1 MNYLKKI
8 APVALAPLM
17 GLSPQDGAVAGERP
31 NIILFM
37 VDDMGWQDTS
47 YPFWKEKTPLNER
60 YHTPNMERLAAQGM
74 AFTQSYACS
83 VSSPTRVSLMTG
95 MNAARHRV
103 TNWTLHKNR
112 SSDKE
117 STTLTFPQWNLNGI
131 SQAPGIPLTY
141 EVTAL
146 PQLLKNSGYH
156 TIHCGKS
163 HLGAIDTPGENPHH
177 FGFEVNIAGHAG
189 GGRCQLSR

>member
-1 MNYLKKI
+1 
-8 APVALAPLM
+8 
-17 GLSPQDGAVAGERP
+17 
-31 NIILFM
+31 
-37 VDDMGWQDTS
+37 
-47 YPFWKEKTPLNER
+47 
-60 YHTPNMERLAAQGM
+60 
-74 AFTQSYACS
+74 
-83 VSSPTRVSLMTG
+83 MTG

-103 TNWTLHKNR
+103 TNWTLHKNK

-117 STTLTFPQWNLNGI
+117 SATLTFPVWNLNGI

-163 HLGAIDTPGENPHH
+163 HLGAINTPGENPHH

-189 GGRCQLSR
+189 GDLPVTTVKRITGTAPTVASRHRKRYLD